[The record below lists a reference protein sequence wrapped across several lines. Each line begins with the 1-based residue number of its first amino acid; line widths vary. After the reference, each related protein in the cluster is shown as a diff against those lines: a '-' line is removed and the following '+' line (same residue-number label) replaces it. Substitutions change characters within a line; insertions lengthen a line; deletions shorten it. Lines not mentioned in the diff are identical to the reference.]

1 MTDDPKVL
9 GPDGLPSPSVG
20 EEVVDANVKVEV
32 MISEDGSTVALCT
45 NIPVTQLSLP
55 ISGGLQIA
63 YRLLGACL
71 EAAWI
76 HQNGGRPVD
85 DVESPEPAEPQL
97 KISAGGDED

>member
-76 HQNGGRPVD
+76 HQNGGRPTGP
-85 DVESPEPAEPQL
+85 ESTEPTEPQL

>member
-1 MTDDPKVL
+1 MTDEPKVL

-20 EEVVDANVKVEV
+20 GEVVDANVKVEV

-76 HQNGGRPVD
+76 HQNGGRPAGP
-85 DVESPEPAEPQL
+85 ESTEPTEPQL